1 MNGPLD
7 DSDGKSEEIGEVT
20 LIAVEK
26 GEKSDDSCRADPC
39 ENGGTCSI
47 TWNDY
52 ECSCSEGWKG
62 RDCLE
67 KEFCHWHTCP
77 EQSICQSLADGHEC
91 VSNATF
97 NGVDSTLLAKP
108 ILTGNVENATDIQVK
123 FRSRSSGGTLLQVV
137 GSGNDQFIRLMLEEN
152 QIRIDLP
159 ETDGTMHE
167 YFVDVN
173 NTDGSWHT
181 IRVRFESNGKVYSF
195 VDNNSKGK
203 SLTFDSVVINLS
215 EFVEKS
221 SQVIVGSSLASSAS
235 QSANQNFYSV
245 DSPAEQTTFATS
257 DVIDV
262 YPANYDSQYRGCM
275 QELRI
280 AGVLVPF
287 FTPAQL
293 VSNTASD
300 RFDVE
305 TGSDLV
311 ETSVSG
317 CVLCYEHECQNGA
330 KCAEPQEKYECA
342 CQPGY
347 EGETCDINI
356 DECLDNKCSNGLCQ
370 DGIANYT

>member
-1 MNGPLD
+1 MI
-7 DSDGKSEEIGEVT
+7 E
-20 LIAVEK
+20 VEK
-26 GEKSDDSCRADPC
+26 GEKSDDSCRIDPC
-39 ENGGTCSI
+39 TNELGVSQGTCSI

-52 ECSCSEGWKG
+52 ECSCNEGWKG
-62 RDCLE
+62 RNCTE
-67 KEFCHWHTCP
+67 KEFCFWLPCP

-97 NGVDSTLLAKP
+97 NGVNSTLLAKP
-108 ILTGNVENATDIQVK
+108 ILTGNVENATDIQVR
-123 FRSRSSGGTLLQVV
+123 FRSRSSGTLFQVV
-137 GSGNDQFIRLMLEEN
+137 GADNDQFIRLMLEEN
-152 QIRIDLP
+152 QIKIDLP
-159 ETDGTMHE
+159 ETDGKMHE
-167 YFVDVN
+167 YFVDVDN
-173 NTDGSWHT
+173 NDGSWHT
-181 IRVRFESNGKVYSF
+181 IRVRFENNGKVSSYLDGNYYADGSYVEGNHLTIDSA
-195 VDNNSKGK
+195 VD
-203 SLTFDSVVINLS
+203 NLS
-215 EFVEKS
+215 EFVKKS
-221 SQVIVGSSLASSAS
+221 SKVIVGSSLASSAS

-245 DSPAEQTTFATS
+245 DSPAEQTTFATL

-275 QELRI
+275 RELRI

-293 VSNTASD
+293 VNNTASD

-305 TGSDLV
+305 TGSDVV

-356 DECLDNKCSNGLCQ
+356 DECLDNKCTNGICV